1 MSTLG
6 LDTIRVPLASN
17 TPPYRIDEVG
27 EHDCYVRIRRPG
39 PDLLAL
45 VPPGDCATGF
55 RTRLISELQAHASRQ
70 IATRRLDGLLIALL
84 FVAIPL
90 LLVSACIAAAAGI
103 TPFPAG
109 SVLARSTPIVML
121 ALLLGYV
128 VVMLIPRH
136 GLVDQVTSVPY
147 PRDPEDALGEME
159 ESGIRYLREDDLRG
173 DTAMEALRHDVL
185 ARPGSVN
192 PEEWAALW
200 ALAARDELYAS
211 ALVSVRDL
219 ARLRLAEA
227 TRSGARGFSA
237 QMQVAI
243 EGFESALTQP
253 PPTSS
258 GEEYTDTEEAS

>member
-1 MSTLG
+1 MVHILPGRPAGKPDQMSPIRAAVPSPPTARSMSTLG

-17 TPPYRIDEVG
+17 TPPYSIDEFG

-39 PDLLAL
+39 PDLIAL

-90 LLVSACIAAAAGI
+90 LLVSACIAAAAGV

-128 VVMLIPRH
+128 VEIGRA
-136 GLVDQVTSVPY
+136 QVCTSVTCPF
-147 PRDPEDALGEME
+147 RNL
-159 ESGIRYLREDDLRG
+159 
-173 DTAMEALRHDVL
+173 
-185 ARPGSVN
+185 
-192 PEEWAALW
+192 
-200 ALAARDELYAS
+200 
-211 ALVSVRDL
+211 
-219 ARLRLAEA
+219 
-227 TRSGARGFSA
+227 FS
-237 QMQVAI
+237 
-243 EGFESALTQP
+243 LL
-253 PPTSS
+253 
-258 GEEYTDTEEAS
+258 

>member
-90 LLVSACIAAAAGI
+90 LLVSACIAAPAGI

-109 SVLARSTPIVML
+109 SVLARPTPCVRP

-128 VVMLIPRH
+128 VVLRIPRQ
-136 GLVDQVTSVPY
+136 GLVARVAWGLS
-147 PRDPEDALGEME
+147 PRRPGAASGEME
-159 ESGIRYLREDDLRG
+159 ESGIRYLRQDDLRG

-185 ARPGSVN
+185 ARPGSVD
-192 PEEWAALW
+192 PEEWA
-200 ALAARDELYAS
+200 
-211 ALVSVRDL
+211 
-219 ARLRLAEA
+219 
-227 TRSGARGFSA
+227 
-237 QMQVAI
+237 
-243 EGFESALTQP
+243 
-253 PPTSS
+253 
-258 GEEYTDTEEAS
+258 